1 MIIFFYKKEG
11 ENMHR
16 KTRILSL
23 MIINLF
29 IFSLTTFT
37 FAGGV
42 DPVSIV
48 GSGPDL
54 SGVDTLYGL
63 GNTILGILQYVGG
76 GVAII
81 AAIVLGMKYMYSSP
95 DAQAEIKKKLMPF
108 IIGGVLVFGA
118 TSLVKIVET
127 FVGEII

>member
-1 MIIFFYKKEG
+1 
-11 ENMHR
+11 MHR

-37 FAGGV
+37 FAEGV

-54 SGVDTLYGL
+54 SGVDTLYEL
-63 GNTILGILQYVGG
+63 GNTILGIFQYVGG

-108 IIGGVLVFGA
+108 VIGGVLVFGA
-118 TSLVKIVET
+118 TSLIKIVET